1 MEEQRQLQ
9 LTNRRTTLMAS
20 LERAE
25 QFVSKYQADRDQAQ
39 VPLRIENIDNVW
51 MGLEDV
57 QTQLEELEVTE
68 EGREQN
74 NQIRSKFESVYF
86 KVKAALNSL
95 LPASPIQTPSAI
107 PNPPAN
113 LLSGIKL
120 PTISLPEFDGDYN
133 QWLAFHDTFVALIHS
148 NADVPDVQ
156 KFHYLRA
163 ALKGE
168 AAQLIESIAIS
179 SANYTV
185 AWQTL
190 TTRYANDYLLKKRHL
205 QALLDCPRMKR
216 ESAEALHSLVDEY
229 QRHTKILH
237 QLQEPV
243 DQWST
248 MLEHMLCIRLDDG
261 TLKAWEDHATTVANP
276 NYTCLVDFLQRRI
289 RVLESMSVN
298 HQSHN
303 SQTPV
308 NQVPLHRKPLFHK
321 VATHIVAEEQPKCYA
336 CNQYHFL
343 IKCPRFEKMNVSDRM
358 RLVDNNRLCQNCFRH
373 DHFARNCQSKYSCRH
388 CQRRHHTLLHHT
400 NSFNESTLQASSSRF
415 ANQPI
420 HAPNPSSNRNNAPST
435 TYTCASSTSHANDPA
450 PTSNSNVLLSTVV
463 LLIIDSNGNAHP
475 ARALLDSGSQSN
487 IMNERLCQMLKLK
500 RRVVNIPVHGV
511 GESASNVKHSVH
523 SSIRSRRNDFQIDLD
538 FLVLPRVTID
548 LPAETFPA
556 SNWQIPSDL
565 FLADPSFNK
574 TGAIDLLLGA
584 EHFYNF
590 VNTGTQIEQD
600 QKPLLVESV
609 FGWIVVGRNQFPSAP
624 QPTVCHVSVSD
635 PLHDAVEH
643 FWKSKGVSNTP
654 NYSVVEQQCESHFVE
669 NVTRTPE
676 DRNMICLPRHS
687 ERRFQRDPNMKQEFQ
702 NSHSDYES
710 LGHPSIVP
718 SNEPEPPQTYIPHPP
733 VGKESHTT
741 TKVGPEVQGEML
753 TLIPTNPHVLPTL
766 ADASEQA
773 HRACT
778 YTRSTDSNGG
788 IDDQPIAAKSS
799 VAPLKLLSIPR
810 FELSAAVL
818 ATRLRAEIL
827 EALTMSIDS
836 SYFWSESSFTLE
848 WLRSPPHVWK
858 IFIANR
864 LSEIQT
870 TNQGSEWNHVA
881 GIHNPAD
888 LIARGM
894 KVKEFLSS
902 DLWHYGSSWLC
913 RRREQWPSSPKTDNL
928 PDDIL
933 ERRVTVAAVQT
944 RSNVNEISLRRS
956 PYWRL
961 QRVTAFCLRFTNAC
975 RRRRSSDQ
983 PEGSTALTVE
993 ELSKSRLKLEKLSQ
1007 WNSLAE
1013 EFNDLGRRKPVSKR
1027 SNLRLLSPFLDSD
1040 GIIRVGERL
1049 NLLEQPYHT
1058 KHPILLPSSHPFTR
1072 SVAHYHLKLLHG
1084 GGRVT
1089 FATMRQEYWPIQ
1101 DRRLLNTVLRQCFQC
1116 TRASPTPA
1124 TTRSFQEQ
1132 VQRFWY
1138 LWRTEYFHE
1147 LQKKGSKTT
1156 SSTAYQPGRMVI
1168 LVDESLPPT
1177 RWPLARTT
1185 ESHPGRDEIT
1195 RTVTVK
1201 TSEGIHPTTYHQ
1213 TLLIAVRRF

>member
-1 MEEQRQLQ
+1 
-9 LTNRRTTLMAS
+9 
-20 LERAE
+20 
-25 QFVSKYQADRDQAQ
+25 
-39 VPLRIENIDNVW
+39 
-51 MGLEDV
+51 
-57 QTQLEELEVTE
+57 
-68 EGREQN
+68 
-74 NQIRSKFESVYF
+74 
-86 KVKAALNSL
+86 
-95 LPASPIQTPSAI
+95 
-107 PNPPAN
+107 
-113 LLSGIKL
+113 
-120 PTISLPEFDGDYN
+120 
-133 QWLAFHDTFVALIHS
+133 
-148 NADVPDVQ
+148 
-156 KFHYLRA
+156 
-163 ALKGE
+163 
-168 AAQLIESIAIS
+168 
-179 SANYTV
+179 
-185 AWQTL
+185 
-190 TTRYANDYLLKKRHL
+190 
-205 QALLDCPRMKR
+205 
-216 ESAEALHSLVDEY
+216 
-229 QRHTKILH
+229 
-237 QLQEPV
+237 
-243 DQWST
+243 
-248 MLEHMLCIRLDDG
+248 MLEHLLCIRLDDG
-261 TLKAWEDHATTVANP
+261 TLKAWEDYATTVANP

-298 HQSHN
+298 HQSQN

-415 ANQPI
+415 ANQSI

-435 TYTCASSTSHANDPA
+435 TYTCASSVSHANDPA

-463 LLIIDSNGNAHP
+463 LLIIDSNGYAHP

-487 IMNERLCQMLKLK
+487 IMSERLCQMLKLK

-511 GESASNVKHSVH
+511 GESASNVKHGVH

-548 LPAETFPA
+548 LPAVTFPA
-556 SNWQIPSDL
+556 NHYRIPSDL

-584 EHFYNF
+584 EHFYKF

-635 PLHDAVEH
+635 PLHDAVER
-643 FWKSKGVSNTP
+643 FWKIQEISNTP
-654 NYSVVEQQCESHFVE
+654 NYSIVEQQCESHFAE
-669 NVTRTPE
+669 NVTRTTE
-676 DRNMICLPRHS
+676 DRNCLPRHC
-687 ERRFQRDPNMKQEFQ
+687 ERQLQQDPNMKQEFQ
-702 NSHSDYES
+702 NFHDEYES
-710 LGHPSIVP
+710 LGHPRIVP
-718 SNEPEPPQTYIPHPP
+718 SNETEPPQTYIPHPP
-733 VGKESHTT
+733 VGKELHTT
-741 TKVGPEVQGEML
+741 TKVRVVLNGSLHSITGFSLNDALQVGPEVQGEML
-753 TLIPTNPHVLPTL
+753 TLIPTSPHVLPTF

-778 YTRSTDSNGG
+778 YARSTDSNSG
-788 IDDQPIAAKSS
+788 IDDQPIAVKSS

-818 ATRLRAEIL
+818 AARLRAEIL

-836 SYFWSESSFTLE
+836 SYFWSDSSVTLE

-864 LSEIQT
+864 VSEIQT

-881 GIHNPAD
+881 GFLNPAN
-888 LIARGM
+888 LITRGM
-894 KVKEFLSS
+894 KMKEFLSS
-902 DLWHYGSSWLC
+902 DMWHYGSSWLR
-913 RRREQWPSSPKTDNL
+913 RRREQWTISPKTDNL
-928 PDDIL
+928 PDDGL
-933 ERRVTVAAVQT
+933 ERRITVAAVQSRAT
-944 RSNVNEISLRRS
+944 VNEIFLRTS
-956 PYWRL
+956 FYLRL
-961 QRVTAFCLRFTNAC
+961 QRVTVCCLRFTNAC

-983 PEGSTALTVE
+983 PEGSTVLIVE
-993 ELSKSRLKLEKLSQ
+993 ELSKSRLKLEKISQ

-1013 EFNDLGRRKPVSKR
+1013 EFRDLSRGKPVSKR
-1027 SNLRLLSPFLDSD
+1027 SNLRLMSPFFDFD
-1040 GIIRVGERL
+1040 GIIRVGGRL

-1072 SVAHYHLKLLHG
+1072 SVAYYHLKLLHG
-1084 GGRVT
+1084 GGCVSL
-1089 FATMRQEYWPIQ
+1089 ATMRQEYWPVQ
-1101 DRRLLNTVLRQCFQC
+1101 DRRLLNTVLRRCFQC

-1147 LQKKGSKTT
+1147 LQKKGTRTT
-1156 SSTAYQPGRMVI
+1156 PNTAYQPGRMVI

-1177 RWPLARTT
+1177 RWPLERITK
-1185 ESHPGRDEIT
+1185 SHPGRDELT
-1195 RTVTVK
+1195 RAVTVK
-1201 TSEGIHPTTYHQ
+1201 TSKGSIQRPITKLCF
-1213 TLLIAVRRF
+1213 LLLEEF